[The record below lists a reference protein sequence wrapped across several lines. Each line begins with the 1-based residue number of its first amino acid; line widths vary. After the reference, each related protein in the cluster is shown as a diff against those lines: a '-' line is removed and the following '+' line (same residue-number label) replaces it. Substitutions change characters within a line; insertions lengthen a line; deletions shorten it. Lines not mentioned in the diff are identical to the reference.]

1 MDTEFTHVPANASS
15 ADYQNHSSLV
25 LIPPDQ
31 TTQYTTEKHTTDYNV
46 EMIRSRPTEGRE
58 RIHTII
64 FTYFNKK
71 KICKSNLQYSP
82 F

>member
-1 MDTEFTHVPANASS
+1 MDTEFTHTPANASS

-46 EMIRSRPTEGRE
+46 ERMRSRPSIEFQVDVLAENNVRV
-58 RIHTII
+58 
-64 FTYFNKK
+64 
-71 KICKSNLQYSP
+71 
-82 F
+82 